1 MAPYVDDGQPADET
15 RVPASH
21 DHIAFHAAVAS
32 LAQNRVLEI
41 ALQTMGQIVS
51 HHFVTT
57 DDPRQLRS
65 MIHRRPPSTG
75 SSHHRR

>member
-1 MAPYVDDGQPADET
+1 MAPYVDPGEPTTDESESL
-15 RVPASH
+15 VH

-41 ALQTMGQIVS
+41 TLQTMGQIVS

-65 MIHRRPPSTG
+65 IIHDDHHQLARAHRR
-75 SSHHRR
+75 R